1 MTIRAILFDL
11 GDTVFGLGP
20 LDTDYAPK
28 IAPIIETARH
38 LPGFEQHAEKIVSSI
53 ATEMREHAAANLS
66 DEHQIEELL
75 ARHAA
80 AIGVTLSQAQVT
92 ACAEVY
98 GRADTVRFIQ
108 ASDTISRIQ
117 AFKDAGYRV
126 GFISNTTTLP
136 RLMVER
142 LDAMGLHSLFEV
154 RVFSSELGKRKP
166 HPSTYMAA
174 LEALDV
180 LPGEALMVGDRMRED
195 VIAAQ
200 WLGIAGVLTHE
211 FRQEDPAFG
220 TPDAVITSLPELHA
234 VVERLNREG

>member
-53 ATEMREHAAANLS
+53 AAEMREHAAAYAS
-66 DEHQIEELL
+66 DEHQIEEML
-75 ARHAA
+75 ARHAG
-80 AIGVTLSQAQVT
+80 AIGVTLSPAQVT

-108 ASDTISRIQ
+108 ASDTVPRIQ
-117 AFKDAGYRV
+117 SFKDAGYRI
-126 GFISNTTTLP
+126 GFVSNTTTLP

-142 LDAMGLHSLFEV
+142 LDAMGLYGLFDA

-166 HPSTYMAA
+166 HPTTYMAA
-174 LEALDV
+174 LDALGMT
-180 LPGEALMVGDRMRED
+180 PGEAVMVGDRMRED
-195 VIAAQ
+195 VTAAQ
-200 WLGIAGVLTHE
+200 WLGIAGVLTRE
-211 FRQEDPAFG
+211 FRQEDPSTGA
-220 TPDAVITSLPELHA
+220 PDGVIASLPELHR
-234 VVERLNREG
+234 VIEDLNRLG